1 MNITAFNRND
11 NWQKQK
17 DIAIFAMSR
26 LKNINPLEV
35 TATDYESALALARLI
50 QRFDKNRDVKEI
62 HIFSYFVRL
71 YRNEDGVFRFTAV
84 TIDHHETRIKDL
96 TGE

>member
-35 TATDYESALALARLI
+35 TATDYDSALALARLI

-71 YRNEDGVFRFTAV
+71 YRNEEGAFRFTAV
-84 TIDHHETRIKDL
+84 TIDHHEPRLKDSI
-96 TGE
+96 GE